1 MISKDG
7 ACFNSY
13 YPSILALSRPLY
25 ESIGVEIKP
34 KVIVFVTRAMQ
45 FITLPL
51 SLKSREN
58 KTAFFIGDQ
67 RFFMVNRNIAI
78 GIFCQVIYDCKVRPL
93 FDICLLLL

>member
-1 MISKDG
+1 
-7 ACFNSY
+7 
-13 YPSILALSRPLY
+13 
-25 ESIGVEIKP
+25 
-34 KVIVFVTRAMQ
+34 
-45 FITLPL
+45 LPL

-67 RFFMVNRNIAI
+67 RFFIVNRNIAI